1 MKINRIIQIFLSM
14 LIFVII
20 YSVFYFYFSENE
32 TKNKSDQSIILKK
45 KISKSEKLNSIIEK
59 LEYNST
65 DKKGNQYHLK
75 SKTAKINLE
84 NQNIVLLIDVTAIIN
99 LIGKSPILIKSR
111 YAEYNKS
118 NYDTKFYDD
127 VSVNYDNNKL
137 NAKNLDLFFKE
148 NKAYMYNNIL
158 FVNNKSKLVADKVD
172 FNLLSG
178 DININMHGSNDKI
191 RIYNK

>member
-1 MKINRIIQIFLSM
+1 MKINRIIQIFLSI

-32 TKNKSDQSIILKK
+32 IKDKLDQSIILKK
-45 KISKSEKLNSIIEK
+45 EINKSERLNTIIEK

-84 NQNIVLLIDVTAIIN
+84 NQDIVLLTNVTAIIN

-111 YAEYNKS
+111 HAKYNKS
-118 NYDTKFYDD
+118 NYNTKFYDD
-127 VSVNYDNNKL
+127 VSVDYDNNKL

-158 FVNNKSKLVADKVD
+158 L
-172 FNLLSG
+172 
-178 DININMHGSNDKI
+178 
-191 RIYNK
+191 